1 MMVTHRRFSLLQRLL
16 HWLMAICIVAMLF
29 IGVRMVSTMTP
40 SYLPLIRIHETLGMA
55 IFVLVW
61 IRLALRLHLGAPPLP
76 SDLPPPIKAAAVL
89 SQYALYGLMIVMPAL
104 GWAMLS
110 AENYP
115 VALYGH
121 TILPPI
127 LPQSESVH
135 TWLWRAHQYLAFAF
149 FALVLMH
156 MAAALF
162 HALVR
167 RDGVFQTMALV
178 PIADDIAPYED
189 PNTKR

>member
-1 MMVTHRRFSLLQRLL
+1 MIGTHRRFSLIQRLL
-16 HWLMAICIVAMLF
+16 HWLMAICIIAMLF

-40 SYLPLIRIHETLGMA
+40 GYLPLIRTHETLGMV

-61 IRLALRLHLGAPPLP
+61 IRLALRLRLGAPPLP
-76 SDLPPPIKAAAVL
+76 GDLPAPIRAVAVL
-89 SQYALYGLMIVMPAL
+89 SQYALYGLMIAMPAL

-110 AENYP
+110 AESYP
-115 VALYGH
+115 VTLYGH
-121 TILPPI
+121 VILPPI
-127 LPQSESVH
+127 LPQSEAAH
-135 TWLWRAHQYLAFAF
+135 TWLWRAHHYLAFAF

-178 PIADDIAPYED
+178 PIGDDASSFD
-189 PNTKR
+189 AKAKK